1 MKERSLFKVMNRTSH
16 SSHWRIKDVA
26 IYIAVGVAVN
36 AYILTCMF
44 AGLSFAW
51 IILSL
56 ETLLVFC
63 YFIAAG
69 RRQWSAAFWTL
80 TGGLFLI
87 HVAIVPLT
95 FRAYTTRIDH
105 GMAFWM
111 AAGTILEMA
120 AFEIAREQVLPRLA
134 KLMS

>member
-1 MKERSLFKVMNRTSH
+1 MNRTSH
-16 SSHWRIKDVA
+16 SSHRSWHIKDVA

-80 TGGLFLI
+80 TGGLLLI
-87 HVAIVPLT
+87 HVAIVPLI

-111 AAGTILEMA
+111 AVGTILEMA
-120 AFEIAREQVLPRLA
+120 AFEVAREQVLPRLA